1 MRLRYLML
9 VPLAVACGGT
19 QKPTQKQLDCQV
31 EVVAELVAGN
41 TDLIQEVFEAPT
53 VEAKLKEVMKRL
65 GRAAVQVEDAVQRF
79 KECDPVFAPPPVDA
93 GAKVL

>member
-1 MRLRYLML
+1 MKYLL
-9 VPLAVACGGT
+9 LIVPLIACGGT

-53 VEAKLKEVMKRL
+53 AEAKLKEVMKRL
-65 GRAAVQVEDAVQRF
+65 GRAAVQVADAVQRF
-79 KECDPVFAPPPVDA
+79 KDCDPIFAPPPSDA
-93 GAKVL
+93 GVKVL